1 LQFLTWSPCGQDTGR
16 TWQFE
21 ISGDNSVGLLAPRS
35 WRCMS
40 CGDEM
45 WVPFD
50 GGSWDEEVVIIS
62 TIFTDLVASFV
73 KNYIASE

>member
-1 LQFLTWSPCGQDTGR
+1 
-16 TWQFE
+16 
-21 ISGDNSVGLLAPRS
+21 
-35 WRCMS
+35 MS

-50 GGSWDEEVVIIS
+50 GGSWDEEVVIMS